1 MNTSLP
7 CTLDISDSGKIEPCN
22 AGLFISPAQGTHYGR
37 VIDSYELIMV
47 RTGTLTL
54 REESTLFTLEAGETL
69 ILFPGRFHEGAA
81 PYKPNSSFYW
91 LHFHLDLAL
100 NAEPVTKISQHA
112 RLPEP
117 LRLVEL
123 FSRFLDDQENHRL
136 EPSYSATLVR
146 LMLLEIALQTSPR
159 FLPETHP
166 TRLASQAQALITRN
180 FRQPLSTSL
189 IARQLNCNPDY
200 LGRIYRDTFGCN
212 PTEAIH
218 GARMRHAKSLL
229 LLTTMNVN
237 EIAVACGY
245 EDADYFRKI
254 FRRHFDMQPRSF
266 RILYTKRHLNSA

>member
-1 MNTSLP
+1 MRSH
-7 CTLDISDSGKIEPCN
+7 CTLDISSSGRIEPCN

-37 VIDSYELIMV
+37 VIDSHELIMI
-47 RTGTLTL
+47 RTGTLAL
-54 REESTLFTLEAGETL
+54 REESNLFTLEAGDAL

-81 PYKPNSSFYW
+81 PYQPDTSFYW
-91 LHFHLDLAL
+91 LHFHAD
-100 NAEPVTKISQHA
+100 PVSESESSVSIAQYSKLS
-112 RLPEP
+112 EP

-136 EPSYSATLVR
+136 EPHYSAALVR
-146 LMLLEIALQTSPR
+146 LMLLEIALQASDR

-166 TRLASQAQALITRN
+166 TRLASQAQAFITRN

-189 IARQLNCNPDY
+189 VARQLNCNPDY

-218 GARMRHAKSLL
+218 SARMRHAKSLL
-229 LLTTMNVN
+229 LSTTLNVN
-237 EIAVACGY
+237 EIALACGY
-245 EDADYFRKI
+245 EDADYFRKM
-254 FRRHFDMQPRSF
+254 FRRHFDMQPRKF